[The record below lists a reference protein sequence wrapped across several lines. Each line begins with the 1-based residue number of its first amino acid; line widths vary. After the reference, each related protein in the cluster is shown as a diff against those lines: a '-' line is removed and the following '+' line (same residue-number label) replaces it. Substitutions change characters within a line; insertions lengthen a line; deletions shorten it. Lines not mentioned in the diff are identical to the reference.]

1 MGAVENK
8 ADNVL
13 TVERSLPVAV
23 LPEGETPGGS
33 LFLCSMDCWA
43 LAVVP
48 TLYTFHRGDANVAG
62 AIKQALSKV
71 LVHYY
76 PLTGRLAK
84 NSLGKLMVDCDKKL
98 GVPFVEASA
107 NCDIE
112 NMGDIKMLDSE
123 ILEKLVYRD
132 PTEKMLEVAPLLTA
146 QVTKFKCGGFTLGVV
161 VNHCMT
167 DGISAI
173 DFMNSWAETAR
184 GKPLSF
190 VPCHDRTFLKARV
203 PPQIGDFYND
213 FARVGDIS
221 NMTALCEKEQ
231 IVFKSFHIDGEKLA
245 TLRKMTTI
253 DGRVMNNYSSFVAL
267 SALVWRAR
275 TMALK
280 MKPHQLTQLLIYVD
294 FRPKMK
300 MLKMPDGY
308 FGNAVVLPCCVCTA
322 GELIDEPISSTAERI
337 KKAIERVNEDFVRS
351 AIDYMDKYPFEP
363 YRMSSLLISSWMG
376 LDFGDFDFGWG
387 GPRQLGTGNLL
398 PTDCVFMR
406 EESENKKDVAV
417 VLGLPLSTVNTFR
430 ESVQI

>member
-1 MGAVENK
+1 MGAIKNE
-8 ADNVL
+8 ADDIL
-13 TVERSLPVAV
+13 TIERSLPVAV

-48 TLYTFHRGDANVAG
+48 TLYTFHGGDANVAG
-62 AIKQALSKV
+62 VIKQALSRV

-76 PLTGRLAK
+76 PLAGRLAK
-84 NSLGKLMVDCDKKL
+84 NSLGKLTVDCERML

-107 NCDIE
+107 DCNIGSL
-112 NMGDIKMLDSE
+112 GDIKMLDAA

-132 PTEKMLEVAPLLTA
+132 PAEKILEAAPLLTA
-146 QVTKFKCGGFTLGVV
+146 QVTRFKCGGFTLGVV

-173 DFMNSWAETAR
+173 DFMNSWSEAAR

-190 VPCHDRTFLKARV
+190 VPRHNRTFLKARV
-203 PPQIGDFYND
+203 PPQLGNCYND
-213 FARVGDIS
+213 FVRVGDIS
-221 NMTALCEKEQ
+221 NMTALCEREQ
-231 IVFKSFHIDGEKLA
+231 IVFKTFPIDGKKLA
-245 TLRKMTTI
+245 ALRKMATA
-253 DGRVMNNYSSFVAL
+253 GGQVMSKYSTFVVL

-280 MKPHQLTQLLIYVD
+280 MKPHQLSQLLIYVD
-294 FRPKMK
+294 FRSKM
-300 MLKMPDGY
+300 KMPDGY
-308 FGNAVVLPCCVCTA
+308 FGNAVVLPCCLCTA

-337 KKAIERVNEDFVRS
+337 KKAIEKVDEDFVLS
-351 AIDYMDKYPFEP
+351 AIDYMDKHPFEP

-376 LDFGDFDFGWG
+376 LEFGDFDFGWG
-387 GPRQLGTGNLL
+387 GPTQLGTGNLL

-406 EESENKKDVAV
+406 EESENRKDVAV
-417 VLGLPLSTVNTFR
+417 ALGLPLSAVNAFQ
-430 ESVQI
+430 ELVQI

>member
-1 MGAVENK
+1 MVAFENT

-13 TVERSLPVAV
+13 TVERSLPVEV
-23 LPEGETPGGS
+23 LPGGETPGGS
-33 LFLCSMDCWA
+33 LFLSSMDCWA

-48 TLYTFHRGDANVAG
+48 TLYTFDRGDANVVDV
-62 AIKQALSKV
+62 IKQALSRV

-76 PLTGRLAK
+76 PLAGRLAK
-84 NSLGKLMVDCDKKL
+84 NSLGKLTVDCEKKL

-112 NMGDIKMLDSE
+112 DMGDIKMLDSD
-123 ILEKLVYRD
+123 ILEKFVYRD
-132 PTEKMLEVAPLLTA
+132 PTEKMLEVTPLLTA
-146 QVTKFKCGGFTLGVV
+146 QVTRFKCGGFTLGVV

-173 DFMNSWAETAR
+173 DFMNSWAEIAR
-184 GKPLSF
+184 GKPSSF
-190 VPCHDRTFLKARV
+190 VPCHDRTFLKSRV
-203 PPQIGDFYND
+203 PPQIGDHYND

-221 NMTALCEKEQ
+221 NMTTSWEREQ
-231 IVFKSFHIDGEKLA
+231 TVFKSFHINGEKLA
-245 TLRKMTTI
+245 TLKKMATT
-253 DGRVMNNYSSFVAL
+253 DGQARSNCSSFVVL

-294 FRPKMK
+294 FRLKMK
-300 MLKMPDGY
+300 AHMPDGY
-308 FGNAVVLPCCVCTA
+308 FGNAVVLPCCLCTA

-337 KKAIERVNEDFVRS
+337 KKAIERVDEDFVRS
-351 AIDYMDKYPFEP
+351 AIDYMDKFRFEP
-363 YRMSSLLISSWMG
+363 YRVSSLLISSWMG
-376 LDFGDFDFGWG
+376 LDYGDFDFGWG

-398 PTDCVFMR
+398 PTECVFMR

-417 VLGLPLSTVNTFR
+417 VLGLPLSAVNTFQ
-430 ESVQI
+430 ELVQI